1 MSYKPVFIFPAGE
14 RALNGQAFET
24 FEEAR
29 LSAHRRFMVWTQPVG
44 FDVEESVEPVN
55 YRFDAEHGDVSIKSE
70 AA

>member
-1 MSYKPVFIFPAGE
+1 MSYKPVFLFPAGE

-29 LSAHRRFMVWTQPVG
+29 LSAHRRFTVWTQPLG

-55 YRFDAEHGDVSIKSE
+55 YRFDAERGDVPIESE